1 MGNGCEV
8 SGKSL
13 SASAEGRLK
22 WIRVMGAAVV
32 LLLVAGLML
41 GSGSRRYAQ
50 KAMTPASGFPVQ
62 AILDKAQFKSN
73 PVKSKPDAR
82 ALLSQLPLIFEPNQG
97 QTDAERE
104 IRLAWSGLQSLSGFN
119 RSGAG
124 NADGAT
130 CTNESQR
137 GVAKW
142 E

>member
-13 SASAEGRLK
+13 SASTESRLK

-32 LLLVAGLML
+32 LLLVAGLVL

-50 KAMTPASGFPVQ
+50 KAMTPASAFPVP
-62 AILDKAQFKSN
+62 AVLGKAQLNSS

-97 QTDAERE
+97 QTDPSVKFVSR
-104 IRLAWSGLQSLSGFN
+104 
-119 RSGAG
+119 GAG
-124 NADGAT
+124 YSLFLDSTGAVLAMRT
-130 CTNESQR
+130 AKPHQR
-137 GVAKW
+137 GEAGRRGM
-142 E
+142 